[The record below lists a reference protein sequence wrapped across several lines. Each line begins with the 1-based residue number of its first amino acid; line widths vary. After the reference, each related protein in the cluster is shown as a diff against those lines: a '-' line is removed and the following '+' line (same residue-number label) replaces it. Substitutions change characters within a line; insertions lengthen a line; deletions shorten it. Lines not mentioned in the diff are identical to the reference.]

1 MKHKS
6 ANHDK
11 IPSHWLQVTSCLKRT
26 RKKKKLNGRKR
37 QTTGRIPGS
46 RLSSKAIL
54 YTTQGIKTEL
64 LIALDSAHRG
74 FNFCTMV
81 PHHRPSSNRN
91 PQEVQA
97 DEIPTYA
104 LTGSGLITMV
114 TMPVSWLYWL
124 S

>member
-1 MKHKS
+1 M
-6 ANHDK
+6 
-11 IPSHWLQVTSCLKRT
+11 
-26 RKKKKLNGRKR
+26 KLNGRKR
-37 QTTGRIPGS
+37 QKTGRIPGS

-54 YTTQGIKTEL
+54 YTTQGIKTLIL

-81 PHHRPSSNRN
+81 PHRRPSSNQN
-91 PQEVQA
+91 PQEVPA